1 MEQRLHVPTQATVK
15 DVAVDFKPR
24 RERAQDV
31 DAKAKLRYF
40 DARAERPPAP
50 PAKTAAHSE
59 FLRTGRIARDR
70 REWLP
75 EQRRYLT
82 YEEVAERTERK
93 LAAAGERTHERIN
106 AVHRTIQFP
115 KLLFSRSLTD
125 SPHLGYCHVTAA
137 RTFFSPRR
145 PVSWSFYICN
155 FLAEIG
161 DEEDFFGHIRTD
173 YARMYFAVAI
183 ERQETGE
190 TRINR
195 TVRGNGILF
204 RTSDPSEA
212 LKNVLML
219 GAPDT
224 TLREVIRKL

>member
-1 MEQRLHVPTQATVK
+1 LN
-15 DVAVDFKPR
+15 
-24 RERAQDV
+24 V

-40 DARAERPPAP
+40 DARAERPPAS
-50 PAKTAAHSE
+50 PAKAATHSE
-59 FLRTGRIARDR
+59 FLRTGRISRDR
-70 REWLP
+70 RDWLP
-75 EQRRYLT
+75 EERRYLT
-82 YEEVAERTERK
+82 YEEVGARTELK
-93 LAAAGERTHERIN
+93 LASAGEKTHARIN
-106 AVHRTIQFP
+106 AVHRAIKFP

-125 SPHLGYCHVTAA
+125 TPHLGYCHVTAA

-155 FLAEIG
+155 FSAEIG
-161 DEEDFFGHIRTD
+161 DEKEFFGHIRTD

-204 RTSDPSEA
+204 RTSDPAEA

-219 GAPDT
+219 GATEPS
-224 TLREVIRKL
+224 LREVIARL

>member
-1 MEQRLHVPTQATVK
+1 M
-15 DVAVDFKPR
+15 DV
-24 RERAQDV
+24 
-31 DAKAKLRYF
+31 KAKLRYF
-40 DARAERPPAP
+40 DARAERPPVMPVKA
-50 PAKTAAHSE
+50 TTHSE
-59 FLRTGRIARDR
+59 FLRTGRISRDR

-75 EQRRYLT
+75 EERRYLT
-82 YEEVAERTERK
+82 YEEVAGRTERK
-93 LAAAGERTHERIN
+93 LASAGEKTHERIN
-106 AVHRTIQFP
+106 AVHRTIQLP
-115 KLLFSRSLTD
+115 KLLFSRSLAE

-137 RTFFSPRR
+137 RTFFSPNH

-155 FLAEIG
+155 FSAEIG
-161 DEEDFFGHIRTD
+161 NAEEFFGHIRPD

-183 ERQETGE
+183 ERLESGE

-195 TVRGNGILF
+195 TVRDNGILF